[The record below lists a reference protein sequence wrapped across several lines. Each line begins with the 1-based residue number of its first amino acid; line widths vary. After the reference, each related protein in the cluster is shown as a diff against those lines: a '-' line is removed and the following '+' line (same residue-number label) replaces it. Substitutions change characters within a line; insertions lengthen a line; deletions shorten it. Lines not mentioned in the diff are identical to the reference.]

1 MENTLENKSKFFAI
15 YWGQEVAIQNDGG
28 GTGFVYD
35 INEYTITDIRYDFLE
50 LKSLSQISDEDAI
63 EVARILYG
71 ESDNF
76 AIEFNAAGITSV
88 SPYGLPCYGN
98 TIDINWSGEVSYEAA
113 SSMSILKA
121 YDYLRSKGYA
131 LPWMGLSV
139 EQLVEYG
146 WVKLNKG

>member
-1 MENTLENKSKFFAI
+1 MENTLENKSKFFAL
-15 YWGQEVAIQNDGG
+15 YWGIEE
-28 GTGFVYD
+28 TGSDNYSHIMPD
-35 INEYTITDIRYDFLE
+35 SWNEFPYFIGNQYLILTP
-50 LKSLSQISDEDAI
+50 LSQISDEDAI

-88 SPYGLPCYGN
+88 SPYGLTCYGN
-98 TIDINWSGEVSYEAA
+98 TIDINWSGEVFYEAA

-131 LPWMGLSV
+131 LTWMGLSV

-146 WVKLNKG
+146 WVKLNKS